1 MKITISIPQK
11 VYDEL
16 EGLRGRVPRSTY
28 IQGLIQGEGNAKKRV
43 VLEHGFDSDVSY
55 SDSEPIEST
64 SMAAV
69 AGFGSMGKKKVVKGS
84 KELPSQ
90 EAGEFKTYFKK

>member
-28 IQGLIQGEGNAKKRV
+28 IQGLIQEVGNAKKREI
-43 VLEHGFDSDVSY
+43 LERGFDSDVSY
-55 SDSEPIEST
+55 SDSEPISGT
-64 SMAAV
+64 SMEAV
-69 AGFGSMGKKKVVKGS
+69 AGLGSMGKKKAVKGS

-90 EAGEFKTYFKK
+90 GEGEFKTYFKK